1 MAHVGCQGLSPQDI
15 IVPQE
20 ELPACLLS
28 NKSPTNTVSFSSPIV
43 PVQPDLRPQI
53 SAEKEC
59 FWKPYKAAFTC
70 PTTVLLSYEIRH
82 ESTTVNKDSS
92 LLWCPG
98 SPHESSTITL
108 GLQDSEWSCAVWEL
122 DMYLLKLTLINTHHF
137 LTGFN
142 FIRKMISAAATAPVS
157 LRRKLRVDGI
167 QLLSVPGSPGSSS
180 ELQAAF
186 QCKAFHS
193 TFPIFLWGSENFNV
207 LLFRSFESISG

>member
-1 MAHVGCQGLSPQDI
+1 MQ
-15 IVPQE
+15 
-20 ELPACLLS
+20 
-28 NKSPTNTVSFSSPIV
+28 
-43 PVQPDLRPQI
+43 
-53 SAEKEC
+53 
-59 FWKPYKAAFTC
+59 
-70 PTTVLLSYEIRH
+70 LSYEIRH

-108 GLQDSEWSCAVWEL
+108 DLQDSEWSSTAWEL

-142 FIRKMISAAATAPVS
+142 FIRKMISTAATVPVS
-157 LRRKLRVDGI
+157 LRRKPRVDGI
-167 QLLSVPGSPGSSS
+167 QVFPLPGSPGSLPVSS
-180 ELQAAF
+180 RLPF

-193 TFPIFLWGSENFNV
+193 TFPVFLLGSENFNV